1 MKTNTYGNGS
11 VYRRQDGRWVAAV
24 CSRDPVT
31 GKSVRTYFYAQTK
44 QEALQRKM
52 ELLAKSRELSSPS
65 GLTARQS

>member
-24 CSRDPVT
+24 CSKGPVT
-31 GKSVRTYFYAQTK
+31 GKTVRTYSYGKTK

-52 ELLAKSRELSSPS
+52 ELLAKAKELSSPS
-65 GLTARQS
+65 GLTAKHS